1 MIDNLFDNLD
11 DPRRQALLMMAAGL
25 LSPVRGKGMAGVGE
39 AMSRGIEGG
48 LLGFNQAS
56 NAKQSKEMRDV
67 QKKILDAQL
76 KGQAREQQF
85 TDALARGIKPGVGA
99 EPLTR
104 VDDEGLPMPS
114 PRPSYDFAEAMQI
127 DPLRGAQAQKAF
139 QDLYKPPPPVT
150 LKEGEVAYDPS
161 TRLPVFQ
168 NPKPKDSFRQLTD
181 AEASQLGLPPGLGYQ
196 VNTATGR
203 IDSVGSRAPV
213 TNVTT
218 NVNNPKETFKDSL
231 TLKKDFDSQPEVK
244 GFKEVRSAWDQ
255 ISTALSNPSGAN
267 DLAAATKFM
276 KLLDPGS
283 VVRESELAMAM
294 QATGA
299 LDRFTNY
306 HNQLING
313 QKLTPNQRKDFFAA
327 GKALHDAARSRYDQT
342 VNQYQGIAKQYE
354 LDPSFIVRG
363 DAKLVKNTTKLVEGR
378 QAIAR
383 GVPRDA
389 VIQRLIEGGYD
400 PEGL

>member
-139 QDLYKPPPPVT
+139 QDLYKPQTVK
-150 LKEGEVAYDPS
+150 LGKDESVYSADG
-161 TRLPVFQ
+161 RLLF
-168 NPKPKDSFRQLTD
+168 
-181 AEASQLGLPPGLGYQ
+181 
-196 VNTATGR
+196 
-203 IDSVGSRAPV
+203 
-213 TNVTT
+213 
-218 NVNNPKETFKDSL
+218 
-231 TLKKDFDSQPEVK
+231 
-244 GFKEVRSAWDQ
+244 
-255 ISTALSNPSGAN
+255 SNPSPIKPEKP
-267 DLAAATKFM
+267 KFVKGDIQKYASNGIEYTREFDGESWRTIAKTPQFKPESVGKPVM
-276 KLLDPGS
+276 VEGPNGPMWVTPPLGMEPGGS
-283 VVRESELAMAM
+283 VPLGIGPKMSESQKKEVQGFDAQMSIIDRALAEVKKTPSAFSFGRGVATLAGGVPESIAGRFQSPEEQQTRAFIFNVASKAINERAGAAQSAQELARLRSFLPAETDSAE
-294 QATGA
+294 QVQ
-299 LDRFTNY
+299 N
-306 HNQLING
+306 
-313 QKLTPNQRKDFFAA
+313 KLTSF
-327 GKALHDAARSRYDQT
+327 
-342 VNQYQGIAKQYE
+342 KQYLKE
-354 LDPSFIVRG
+354 QRNVYSEPVRS
-363 DAKLVKNTTKLVEGR
+363 
-378 QAIAR
+378 
-383 GVPRDA
+383 
-389 VIQRLIEGGYD
+389 GGASGNWGQDDLESALSKY
-400 PEGL
+400 GGSR